1 MNAGGA
7 GFLRE
12 PGDQLLDLL
21 AHHHHQVGQLVDHN
35 NNERQTLERFGLI
48 RRQAEGVVDEF
59 FALGG
64 FVDFG
69 VVAGQVAHT
78 ELAHQF
84 IAALHFSHTP
94 VQAVRGLA
102 HVGDH
107 GGEQVRNAFV
117 DAHLEHLGVN
127 QQQAHIARVGLV
139 QEAQNHGVDAHRL
152 ARTGGAGHQT
162 VRHFGQVGHHG
173 VAAYV
178 FAQADGQQ
186 RFGFVVDL

>member
-12 PGDQLLDLL
+12 PGDQLFDLF
-21 AHHHHQVGQLVDHN
+21 AHHHHQVGQLVDHD
-35 NNERQTLERFGLI
+35 NNERQTLQRFRLI
-48 RRQAEGVVDEF
+48 GRQAERVVDEF

-64 FVDFG
+64 VVDLG
-69 VVAGQVAHT
+69 VVAGQVAHP

-84 IAALHFSHTP
+84 VATLHLGHAP

-107 GGEQVRNAFV
+107 GREQVRYAFV
-117 DAHLEHLGVN
+117 DAHLEHLGVD
-127 QQQAHIARVGLV
+127 QQQADITRIGLV

-152 ARTGGAGHQT
+152 A
-162 VRHFGQVGHHG
+162 
-173 VAAYV
+173 
-178 FAQADGQQ
+178 
-186 RFGFVVDL
+186 